1 MRLWRIVGILLFLP
15 FALAAGKKK
24 PKTPVADMPPIEDY
38 LTHAAKMSPDAQPSI
53 GSLFSADGLLADM
66 GRDLRASRRGD
77 LVTIFVSDN
86 ANAVSTGISNTARK
100 SSVAASVSSLAG
112 PLRATGPLANLAS
125 AANNQ
130 QLQAQGTTSRQTTLT
145 TNVTAEVVAVTPTG
159 NLIVEAHKWILIN
172 SEHQEVILRGIL
184 RPVDLALD
192 NSVSSDR
199 IYHLEVLV
207 NGKGVVNDAIKRP
220 FILYRILLGLLP
232 F

>member
-1 MRLWRIVGILLFLP
+1 MTPKRILTAFLFLP
-15 FALAAGKKK
+15 IALSAGKKK
-24 PKTPVADMPPIEDY
+24 TKSAPADMPPIEDY
-38 LTHAAKMSPDAQPSI
+38 LSHAAKSSADTQPSI
-53 GSLFSADGLLADM
+53 GSLFRADGVLADM

-86 ANAVSTGISNTARK
+86 ANAVSTGVSNTSRK
-100 SSVAASVSSLAG
+100 SSVASSVSALAG
-112 PLRATGPLANLAS
+112 ITSPTGALANLAS
-125 AANNQ
+125 TANNQ

-172 SEHQEVILRGIL
+172 SEHQEIILRGIL

-192 NSVSSDR
+192 NSISSDR
-199 IYHLEVLV
+199 VSHLEVLV

-220 FILYRILLGLLP
+220 FILYRLLLGLLP

>member
-1 MRLWRIVGILLFLP
+1 MNLWRAVFVLIYFPL
-15 FALAAGKKK
+15 ALAAGTKK
-24 PKTPVADMPPIEDY
+24 PKTSVNDMPPIEDY
-38 LTHAAKMSPDAQPSI
+38 LSHAAKTPADAQPSV
-53 GSLFSADGLLADM
+53 GSLFRADGLLADM

-86 ANAVSTGISNTARK
+86 ANAVSTGVSNTARK
-100 SSVAASVSSLAG
+100 SSVAASVTSLAG
-112 PLRATGPLANLAS
+112 PKSATGALANLATT
-125 AANNQ
+125 ANNQ

-145 TNVTAEVVAVTPTG
+145 TNVTAEVVAVTPNG